1 MDYLKVYTAY
11 VQNFNTS
18 MAVIERVQKKKEV
31 AAYFQKCKEHPEG
44 KSLDLASFLI
54 MPVQRIPRYNLLLT
68 DMMRH
73 TWEDHPDYNNLKKVP
88 SSSIAHLFHLFIYV
102 NGLFLFIY
110 IYIVL
115 IFDVFFVGHR
125 QDPVDCRLHQRA
137 KARSRERFEDAR
149 DLQQDHWQRQGA
161 RPCHH
166 RRHAGPTQRSP
177 TTN

>member
-1 MDYLKVYTAY
+1 VLAFSLQVDYLKVYTAY

-88 SSSIAHLFHLFIYV
+88 FILNRAFIYLFII
-102 NGLFLFIY
+102 L
-110 IYIVL
+110 
-115 IFDVFFVGHR
+115 VFS
-125 QDPVDCRLHQRA
+125 L
-137 KARSRERFEDAR
+137 
-149 DLQQDHWQRQGA
+149 
-161 RPCHH
+161 
-166 RRHAGPTQRSP
+166 
-177 TTN
+177 